1 MDTSTVVVLVV
12 GLLVLSIASG
22 MVGLGV
28 AFAAVP
34 FLGFYLPDLV
44 HQVQPLSLLL
54 KGFTAMFAAAGFAR
68 RGLVAWRPAL
78 LLTAVAWLV
87 ATARTIASTRSGQ
100 IWRRRPAAAALDGR
114 NLS

>member
-28 AFAAVP
+28 AFAA
-34 FLGFYLPDLV
+34 
-44 HQVQPLSLLL
+44 
-54 KGFTAMFAAAGFAR
+54 AGFAGS
-68 RGLVAWRPAL
+68 GLVAWRPAL

-87 ATARTIASTRSGQ
+87 ATARTIVSTRSGQ